1 MRGLRPP
8 VYAYLLLHPKI
19 LPTQRLCCFNQTDF
33 YGNFRKRDKRLVIVP
48 GFKFAQFG
56 NLLPSP
62 LFCKIKLLSF
72 FTVPKCRYGKFGGVV
87 MQTLTGSLDVNNIV
101 SSVFQRKLEKHRVGR
116 SHKSRKERPQQSVLI
131 KVSKK
136 MLEHDTEQFSD
147 LFDKHRYLR

>member
-1 MRGLRPP
+1 M
-8 VYAYLLLHPKI
+8 
-19 LPTQRLCCFNQTDF
+19 QR
-33 YGNFRKRDKRLVIVP
+33 
-48 GFKFAQFG
+48 
-56 NLLPSP
+56 
-62 LFCKIKLLSF
+62 
-72 FTVPKCRYGKFGGVV
+72 
-87 MQTLTGSLDVNNIV
+87 LTGSLDVNNIV